1 MRETYDILKNI
12 VSEQDILT
20 KEYMKNHTSFKIG
33 GSADFLVTPRTVDQ
47 IQNLIKTLKK
57 ENIPVFIMGNGSNLL
72 VSDKGIRGVVIKL
85 SKNFSSFSI
94 SGDEVTA
101 QSGILL
107 STLSKSIVNESL
119 AGFEFAS
126 GIPGT
131 IGGAVTMNAGAY
143 DSEMKNIVEEVVAM
157 DMDGNIKTFTNQ
169 EMNFRYRKSR
179 VTDETLVVLEAKL
192 KLEKGNIEDIKAKID
207 DFTVR
212 RTTKQPLTAYSAGS
226 TFKRPEGYFAGK
238 LIEDAGLKGIIM
250 RNAAVSSLH
259 SGFVINTGDAT
270 CENILELIEFIK
282 LTVFSKFGV
291 MLEEEVRV
299 VGEQ

>member
-12 VSEQDILT
+12 VSEEDILT
-20 KEYMKNHTSFKIG
+20 REYMKNHTSFKIG

-47 IQNLIKTLKK
+47 IQNLIITLKK

-119 AGFEFAS
+119 SGFEFAS

-157 DMDGNIKTFTNQ
+157 DMDGNIRTFTNQ

-226 TFKRPEGYFAGK
+226 TFKRPEGYFADK

-282 LTVFSKFGV
+282 LTVFSRFGV

>member
-12 VSEQDILT
+12 VSEEDILT

-47 IQNLIKTLKK
+47 IQNLIITLKK

-119 AGFEFAS
+119 SGFEFAS

-143 DSEMKNIVEEVVAM
+143 DSEMKNIVQEVVAM

>member
-47 IQNLIKTLKK
+47 IKNLIITLKK

-119 AGFEFAS
+119 SGFEFAS

-192 KLEKGNIEDIKAKID
+192 KLEKGNNEDIKAKID

>member
-47 IQNLIKTLKK
+47 IQNLIITLKK

-119 AGFEFAS
+119 SGFEFAS

-299 VGEQ
+299 IGEQ

>member
-12 VSEQDILT
+12 VSEEDILT
-20 KEYMKNHTSFKIG
+20 REYMKNHTSFKIG

-47 IQNLIKTLKK
+47 IQNLIITLKK

-119 AGFEFAS
+119 SGFEFAS

-143 DSEMKNIVEEVVAM
+143 DSEMKNIVEEVMAM

>member
-12 VSEQDILT
+12 VSEKDILT

-47 IQNLIKTLKK
+47 IQNLIITLKK

-119 AGFEFAS
+119 SGFEFAS

>member
-119 AGFEFAS
+119 SGFEFAS

-157 DMDGNIKTFTNQ
+157 DMDGNIRTFTNQ

>member
-12 VSEQDILT
+12 VSEEDILT
-20 KEYMKNHTSFKIG
+20 REYMKNHTSFKIG

-119 AGFEFAS
+119 SGFEFAS

-192 KLEKGNIEDIKAKID
+192 KLDKGNIEDIKAKID

-282 LTVFSKFGV
+282 LTVFSEFGV

>member
-12 VSEQDILT
+12 VSEEDILT
-20 KEYMKNHTSFKIG
+20 REYMKNHTSFKIG

-47 IQNLIKTLKK
+47 IQNLIITLKK

-85 SKNFSSFSI
+85 STNFSSFSI
-94 SGDEVTA
+94 SGDEVIA

-119 AGFEFAS
+119 SGFEFAS

-192 KLEKGNIEDIKAKID
+192 KLEKGNIEDIKSKID

-270 CENILELIEFIK
+270 CENIIELIEFIK

>member
-47 IQNLIKTLKK
+47 IKNLIITLKK

-119 AGFEFAS
+119 SGFEFAS

-157 DMDGNIKTFTNQ
+157 DMDGNIRTFTNQ

>member
-119 AGFEFAS
+119 SGFEFAS

-299 VGEQ
+299 IGEQ

>member
-119 AGFEFAS
+119 SGFEFAS

-157 DMDGNIKTFTNQ
+157 DMDGNIRTFTNQ

-192 KLEKGNIEDIKAKID
+192 KLEKANIEDIKAKID

>member
-12 VSEQDILT
+12 VSEEDILT
-20 KEYMKNHTSFKIG
+20 REYMKNHTSFKIG

-47 IQNLIKTLKK
+47 IQNLIITLKK

-119 AGFEFAS
+119 SGFEFAS

-169 EMNFRYRKSR
+169 DMNFRYRKSR

>member
-47 IQNLIKTLKK
+47 IKNLIITLKK

-119 AGFEFAS
+119 SGFEFAS

-157 DMDGNIKTFTNQ
+157 DMDGNIRTFTNQ

-226 TFKRPEGYFAGK
+226 TFKRPEVYFAVI
-238 LIEDAGLKGIIM
+238 LI
-250 RNAAVSSLH
+250 
-259 SGFVINTGDAT
+259 
-270 CENILELIEFIK
+270 
-282 LTVFSKFGV
+282 
-291 MLEEEVRV
+291 
-299 VGEQ
+299 

>member
-57 ENIPVFIMGNGSNLL
+57 KNIPVFIMGNGSNLL

-119 AGFEFAS
+119 SGFEFAS

-192 KLEKGNIEDIKAKID
+192 KLDKGNIEDIKAKID

>member
-12 VSEQDILT
+12 VSEEDILT
-20 KEYMKNHTSFKIG
+20 REYMKNHTSFKIG

-47 IQNLIKTLKK
+47 IQNLIITLKK

-119 AGFEFAS
+119 SGFEFAS

>member
-47 IQNLIKTLKK
+47 IQNLIITLKK

-119 AGFEFAS
+119 SGFEFAS

-192 KLEKGNIEDIKAKID
+192 KLEKANIEDIKAKID

>member
-12 VSEQDILT
+12 VSEEDILT
-20 KEYMKNHTSFKIG
+20 REYMKNHTSFKIG

-47 IQNLIKTLKK
+47 IQNLIITLKK
-57 ENIPVFIMGNGSNLL
+57 ENISVFIMGNGSNLL

-119 AGFEFAS
+119 SGFEFAS

>member
-12 VSEQDILT
+12 VSEEDILT

-119 AGFEFAS
+119 SGFEFAS

-169 EMNFRYRKSR
+169 DMNFRYRKSR

-207 DFTVR
+207 DFTLR

>member
-12 VSEQDILT
+12 VSEEDILT
-20 KEYMKNHTSFKIG
+20 REYMKNHTSFKIG

-47 IQNLIKTLKK
+47 IQNLIITLKK

-119 AGFEFAS
+119 SGFEFAS

-192 KLEKGNIEDIKAKID
+192 KLDKGNIEDIKAKID

>member
-12 VSEQDILT
+12 VSEEDILT
-20 KEYMKNHTSFKIG
+20 REYMKNHTSFKIG

-47 IQNLIKTLKK
+47 IQNLIITLKK

-119 AGFEFAS
+119 SGFEFAS

-131 IGGAVTMNAGAY
+131 IAGAVTMNAGAY

>member
-12 VSEQDILT
+12 VSEEDILT

-119 AGFEFAS
+119 SGFEFAS

-143 DSEMKNIVEEVVAM
+143 DSEMKNIVEEVAAM
-157 DMDGNIKTFTNQ
+157 DMDGNIRTFTNQ

-207 DFTVR
+207 DFTLR

>member
-47 IQNLIKTLKK
+47 IKNLIITLKK

-119 AGFEFAS
+119 SGFEFAS

-143 DSEMKNIVEEVVAM
+143 DSEMKNIVEEVVAI

>member
-12 VSEQDILT
+12 VSEEDILT
-20 KEYMKNHTSFKIG
+20 REYMKNHTSFKIG

-119 AGFEFAS
+119 SGFEFAS

-143 DSEMKNIVEEVVAM
+143 DSEMKNIVEEVVAI
-157 DMDGNIKTFTNQ
+157 DMDGNIRTFTNQ

>member
-119 AGFEFAS
+119 SGFEFAS

-179 VTDETLVVLEAKL
+179 VTDETLVVLEANL
-192 KLEKGNIEDIKAKID
+192 KLDKGNIEDIKAKID

>member
-12 VSEQDILT
+12 VSEEDILT
-20 KEYMKNHTSFKIG
+20 REYMKNHTSFKIG

-47 IQNLIKTLKK
+47 IQNLIITLKK

-119 AGFEFAS
+119 SGFEFAS

-157 DMDGNIKTFTNQ
+157 DMDGNIRTFTNQ

-207 DFTVR
+207 DFTLR

>member
-107 STLSKSIVNESL
+107 STLSKSILNESL
-119 AGFEFAS
+119 SGFEFAS

-226 TFKRPEGYFAGK
+226 TFKRPEGYFACK

>member
-12 VSEQDILT
+12 VSEEDILT
-20 KEYMKNHTSFKIG
+20 REYMKNHTSFKIG

-47 IQNLIKTLKK
+47 IQNLIITLKK

-119 AGFEFAS
+119 SGFEFAS

-143 DSEMKNIVEEVVAM
+143 DSEMKNIVEEVVTM

>member
-47 IQNLIKTLKK
+47 IKNLIITLKK

-119 AGFEFAS
+119 SGFEFAS

-143 DSEMKNIVEEVVAM
+143 DSEMKNIVEEVVAI
-157 DMDGNIKTFTNQ
+157 DMDGNIRTFTNQ

>member
-12 VSEQDILT
+12 VSEEDILT

-47 IQNLIKTLKK
+47 IQNLIITLKK

-119 AGFEFAS
+119 SGFEFAS

-157 DMDGNIKTFTNQ
+157 DMDGNIRTFTNQ

>member
-12 VSEQDILT
+12 VSEEDILT
-20 KEYMKNHTSFKIG
+20 REYMKNHTSFKIG

-47 IQNLIKTLKK
+47 IQYLIKTLKK

-119 AGFEFAS
+119 SGFEFAS

>member
-12 VSEQDILT
+12 VSEEDILT
-20 KEYMKNHTSFKIG
+20 REYMKNHTSFKIG

-85 SKNFSSFSI
+85 STNFSSFSI
-94 SGDEVTA
+94 SGDEVIA

-119 AGFEFAS
+119 SGFEFAS

>member
-47 IQNLIKTLKK
+47 IKNLIITLKK

-119 AGFEFAS
+119 SGFEFAS

>member
-1 MRETYDILKNI
+1 MRETYDISKNI

-47 IQNLIKTLKK
+47 IKNLIITLKK

-119 AGFEFAS
+119 SGFEFAS

-143 DSEMKNIVEEVVAM
+143 DSEMKNIVEEVVAI

-207 DFTVR
+207 DFTVK

>member
-12 VSEQDILT
+12 VSEEDILT
-20 KEYMKNHTSFKIG
+20 REYMKNHTSFKIG

-119 AGFEFAS
+119 SGFEFAS

>member
-47 IQNLIKTLKK
+47 IQNLIITLKK

-107 STLSKSIVNESL
+107 STLSKSIVNEALS
-119 AGFEFAS
+119 GFEFAS

-192 KLEKGNIEDIKAKID
+192 KLDKGNIEDIKAKID

>member
-119 AGFEFAS
+119 SGFEFAS

-143 DSEMKNIVEEVVAM
+143 DSEMKNIVEEVVAI
-157 DMDGNIKTFTNQ
+157 DMDGNIRTFTNQ

-192 KLEKGNIEDIKAKID
+192 KLDKGNIEDIKAKID

>member
-12 VSEQDILT
+12 VSEEDILT
-20 KEYMKNHTSFKIG
+20 REYMKNHTSFKIG

-107 STLSKSIVNESL
+107 STLSKSIVNEALS
-119 AGFEFAS
+119 GFEFAS

-143 DSEMKNIVEEVVAM
+143 DSEKKNIVEEVVAM